1 MFKPVTTPCGH
12 TFCKECLESALAQRR
27 ECTLCKTK
35 IFESSYA
42 NLQVNF
48 MVQSMIEKKYPD
60 VVARRER
67 EFAELQAKREEEKR
81 LREERKNGQIPV
93 VYSNAQIFKG
103 MKASINVANTQRHV
117 CKVSFEKNQLT
128 CHFDS
133 LLILIDAA
141 TDKEQW
147 DGRLD
152 SLSQGSLHGG
162 AGTPGCVDERGNQ
175 DCNARLPNQGYLP
188 GVAEARPSQSI
199 GPGPG

>member
-1 MFKPVTTPCGH
+1 MYKPVTTPCGH
-12 TFCKECLESALAQRR
+12 TFCKECLESALAVRR

-93 VYSNAQIFKG
+93 VYSNAQIF
-103 MKASINVANTQRHV
+103 
-117 CKVSFEKNQLT
+117 
-128 CHFDS
+128 
-133 LLILIDAA
+133 
-141 TDKEQW
+141 
-147 DGRLD
+147 
-152 SLSQGSLHGG
+152 
-162 AGTPGCVDERGNQ
+162 
-175 DCNARLPNQGYLP
+175 
-188 GVAEARPSQSI
+188 
-199 GPGPG
+199 